1 MASKVNVKELGTVLL
16 AGMAGAVATKLIK
29 DNTKQFLKDDK
40 MRNVVVPL
48 GVIALAVMLVK
59 NNKHKNA
66 LSAFIAAAGIYAAG
80 GALDY
85 MDRSKT
91 KNDFLGLAGDDEF
104 IEFGNINELQ
114 DYIQASLPISENYGR
129 QRSLTD
135 TGGIMNGD
143 DDNLYGENEI
153 LEGDSSVVYDYP

>member
-1 MASKVNVKELGTVLL
+1 MASKVNVKELGTVLM
-16 AGMAGAVATKLIK
+16 AGVAGAVATKLIK

-40 MRNVVVPL
+40 MRNVVVPF
-48 GVIALAVMLVK
+48 GVIALAVLLVK

-91 KNDFLGLAGDDEF
+91 KNDFLGLAGDENF
-104 IEFGNINELQ
+104 IEFGNVDELR
-114 DYIQASLPISENYGR
+114 DYINASLPISENYPKTFKQVNQLG
-129 QRSLTD
+129 SETE
-135 TGGIMNGD
+135 MM
-143 DDNLYGENEI
+143 YGNEI
-153 LEGDSSVVYDYP
+153 LEGSQADSFEYIY